1 MIDLLKWIG
10 DANQDPWLMPS
21 VAAAGIAALAVILI
35 VKLALARLNA
45 RMISGRQK
53 RMKDTIAQIEDA
65 WATEADLESYKLL
78 TPGKKGFRQ
87 WLSRLIPS

>member
-1 MIDLLKWIG
+1 MAILQLMQHPSAIWIVGGVGFGLLV
-10 DANQDPWLMPS
+10 L
-21 VAAAGIAALAVILI
+21 VLAF
-35 VKLALARLNA
+35 KLALARLNA
-45 RMISGRQK
+45 RIVRGRVK
-53 RMKDTIAQIEDA
+53 RMKDTQAQIEDA